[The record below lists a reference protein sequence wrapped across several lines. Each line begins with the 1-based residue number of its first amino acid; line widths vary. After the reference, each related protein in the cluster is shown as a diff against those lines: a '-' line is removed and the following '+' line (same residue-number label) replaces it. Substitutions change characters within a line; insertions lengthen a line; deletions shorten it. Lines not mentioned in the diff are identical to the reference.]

1 MVCGTIIA
9 VNKDVQK
16 IEALRLR
23 ERGYTY
29 AEIKKALGA
38 NIPKSTLS
46 HWLRGIE
53 LNDAQKK
60 RIGVLRLN
68 NIKKAQEKALV
79 VHKQQ
84 RIIYLK
90 ALESR
95 NQHLKKFLKNND
107 IAKLLLAMLYLG
119 EGAKWKSHRGLQ
131 LGSSNPEIMR
141 LYLSLLERCFGV
153 NRKKLTAMIYHRADQ
168 DLPSLVH
175 FWSEYLDIPK
185 ANFYKSKPDM
195 RTSGRKTWE
204 DYHGVCAVFGPGTE
218 VQLEL
223 ELIAKM
229 FFGN

>member
-1 MVCGTIIA
+1 MDRGA
-9 VNKDVQK
+9 QK
-16 IEALRLR
+16 IKALRLR
-23 ERGYTY
+23 KGGHTY
-29 AEIKKALGA
+29 AEIKNALGA
-38 NIPKSTLS
+38 DIPKSTLS

-53 LNDAQKK
+53 LSDEQKN
-60 RIGVLRLN
+60 RIGSLRLN

-79 VHKQQ
+79 INKQK
-84 RIIYLK
+84 RTAYLK
-90 ALESR
+90 SLELR
-95 NQHLKKFLKNND
+95 NIYLKKFLKDND
-107 IAKLLLAMLYLG
+107 IARLLLAMLYLG

-131 LGSSNPEIMR
+131 LGSSNPDIMR

-168 DLPSLVH
+168 NLASLIC
-175 FWSEYLDIPK
+175 FWSEYIRIPK

-218 VQLEL
+218 IQLEL

-229 FFGN
+229 FFEN